1 MLELGELKKVRKQ
14 LGLTQLELARKA
26 GVPQSVIAKIETGK
40 VDPSYSSVKKICDV
54 IEALGKQGLKAEDVM
69 NRRIY
74 SVGEQESL
82 EQAIAVLKKHA
93 ISQLPVLN
101 ERAELVGI
109 VTESTVLNSLGK
121 VPYSQQVK
129 DLMEPPPPTVSSG
142 APAEAVIDLLK
153 FFPMVLVTEAGKF
166 VGVITKSDLLGSS
179 RKSEKGKEKGKRE

>member
-40 VDPSYSSVKKICDV
+40 VDPSYSSVKKICNV

-93 ISQLPVLN
+93 
-101 ERAELVGI
+101 ELVGI

-121 VPYSQQVK
+121 VPYSQQVR
-129 DLMEPPPPTVSSG
+129 DLMEPPPPTVSRG

-179 RKSEKGKEKGKRE
+179 KKSEKGKGKGKGREKQE